1 MHEYT
6 RITLKHKI
14 AELEKQL
21 KQTTIYN
28 RISIT
33 VALVIGFVLG
43 KLS

>member
-6 RITLKHKI
+6 RMTLKHKI
-14 AELEKQL
+14 TELEKQL

-33 VALVIGFVLG
+33 VALVVGFVLG